1 MSFRAWKI
9 KTCLAPLTSCNCR
22 ISGNFVPMLSV
33 FLKLDRS
40 LHFTSTRMKNLRP
53 NTSFID
59 PKANVSFKILLIF
72 NTKFRFWSMHSKK
85 KKAVMWWQAKSYSLS
100 FVQAEIRSQGKSL
113 CKPVMNVETIIPGRK
128 FRIQRHEDAG
138 TVRRPCWGIPLFCH
152 NTKRR

>member
-1 MSFRAWKI
+1 VSFRAWKI
-9 KTCLAPLTSCNCR
+9 KICLAPLTSCNCR

-85 KKAVMWWQAKSYSLS
+85 KVSSDVMTSEKLFARFRTSRNQISREISLQNSHECGNNNPWREISNSKARRRGNGTKTLLGYPSL
-100 FVQAEIRSQGKSL
+100 L
-113 CKPVMNVETIIPGRK
+113 P
-128 FRIQRHEDAG
+128 
-138 TVRRPCWGIPLFCH
+138 
-152 NTKRR
+152 